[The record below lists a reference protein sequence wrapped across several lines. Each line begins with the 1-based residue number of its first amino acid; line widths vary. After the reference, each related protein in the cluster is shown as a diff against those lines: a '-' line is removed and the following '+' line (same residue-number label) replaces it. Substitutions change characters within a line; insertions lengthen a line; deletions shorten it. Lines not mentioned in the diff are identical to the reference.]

1 MSTNDKAGRRSR
13 VAVGPVR
20 SGTGMWVYAATL
32 LILLATSAAPSPLY
46 PIYQAEWQLS
56 PFTVTLVFAVYV
68 GGLLL
73 TLLTAGSISDFL
85 GRKPVALAGI
95 AAAIV
100 AMLLFAF
107 ADSSGALIAARIV
120 QGFAVGISTGVLGA
134 AIIDN
139 QPASRP
145 AAAGI
150 LNGIMPTIG
159 LAVGGLGSGL
169 LVQFV
174 FEPETTVYLVLAG
187 LLVVAGVAVAFVP
200 ERVARRRGALSSLR
214 PSVSVPAASKR
225 TFASVVGA
233 LIGTWAF
240 GGLFLAFAGIVLR
253 SVYDMDSPLLTGI
266 CIALQSTVAAIT
278 ALVGSKVNPRRMM
291 VAGLI
296 VLAIVSA
303 GLVAAIS
310 LGVFWLFIVVVAVGG
325 FGFGAGF
332 SGALRLLISSA
343 PAQGRS
349 GLLSSAFIAS
359 YLAFGVP
366 SIIAGIFV
374 PAYGLVAVLSVYGAV
389 VALVAIVVL
398 VLQRFVRPSRVA
410 EALG

>member
-1 MSTNDKAGRRSR
+1 MSTNNEAGRRSR

-20 SGTGMWVYAATL
+20 SGTGMWVYGATL
-32 LILLATSAAPSPLY
+32 LTLVASSAAPSPLY
-46 PIYQAEWQLS
+46 PIYQAEWQLA

-85 GRKPVALAGI
+85 GRKPVALVGI

-100 AMLLFAF
+100 AMLLFAS
-107 ADSSGALIAARIV
+107 ADSSGTLIAARII
-120 QGFAVGISTGVLGA
+120 QGFAVGLSTGVLGA
-134 AIIDN
+134 GMIDN

-145 AAAGI
+145 AAASI
-150 LNGIMPTIG
+150 LNGIVTTLG

-174 FEPETTVYLVLAG
+174 FGPQTTVYLVLAG
-187 LLVVAGVAVAFVP
+187 LLVIAGVAVALVP
-200 ERVARRRGALSSLR
+200 ERVARRRGAIASLI

-233 LIGTWAF
+233 LIATWAL
-240 GGLFLAFAGIVLR
+240 GGLFLAFTGIVLR
-253 SVYDMDSPLLTGI
+253 SVYGVDSPVLTGVT
-266 CIALQSTVAAIT
+266 IALQSTVATIT
-278 ALVGSKVNPRRMM
+278 GVVGSRQNPRRMM

-296 VLAIVSA
+296 VLT
-303 GLVAAIS
+303 VAAVAVVVAVS
-310 LGVFWLFIVVVAVGG
+310 LGVFWLFIAAAAVGG
-325 FGFGAGF
+325 FGFGAALP
-332 SGALRLLISSA
+332 GALRLLISTA
-343 PAQGRS
+343 PAEGRS
-349 GLLSSAFIAS
+349 GLLSAAFIAS
-359 YLAFGVP
+359 YLASGVP
-366 SIIAGIFV
+366 SIIAGIFA

-389 VALVAIVVL
+389 VALLAIVVL

>member
-32 LILLATSAAPSPLY
+32 LTLVASSAAPSPLY
-46 PIYQAEWQLS
+46 PIYQAEWQLA

-85 GRKPVALAGI
+85 GRKPVALVGI

-100 AMLLFAF
+100 AMLLFAS
-107 ADSSGALIAARIV
+107 ADSSGTLIAARII
-120 QGFAVGISTGVLGA
+120 QGFAVGLSTGVLGA
-134 AIIDN
+134 GMIDN

-145 AAAGI
+145 AAASI
-150 LNGIMPTIG
+150 LNGIVTTLG

-174 FEPETTVYLVLAG
+174 FGPQTTVYLVLAG
-187 LLVVAGVAVAFVP
+187 LLVIAGVAVALVP
-200 ERVARRRGALSSLR
+200 ERVARRRGAIASLI

-233 LIGTWAF
+233 LIATWAL
-240 GGLFLAFAGIVLR
+240 GGLFLAFTGIVLR
-253 SVYDMDSPLLTGI
+253 SVYGVDSPVLTGVT
-266 CIALQSTVAAIT
+266 IALQSTVATIT
-278 ALVGSKVNPRRMM
+278 GVVGSRQNPRRMM

-296 VLAIVSA
+296 VLT
-303 GLVAAIS
+303 VAAVAVVVAVS
-310 LGVFWLFIVVVAVGG
+310 LGVFWLFIAAAAVGG
-325 FGFGAGF
+325 FGFGAAF
-332 SGALRLLISSA
+332 PGALRLLISTA
-343 PAQGRS
+343 PAEGRS
-349 GLLSSAFIAS
+349 GLLSAAFIAS
-359 YLAFGVP
+359 YLASGVP
-366 SIIAGIFV
+366 SIIAGIFA

-389 VALVAIVVL
+389 VALLAIVVL

>member
-1 MSTNDKAGRRSR
+1 
-13 VAVGPVR
+13 
-20 SGTGMWVYAATL
+20 
-32 LILLATSAAPSPLY
+32 
-46 PIYQAEWQLS
+46 
-56 PFTVTLVFAVYV
+56 
-68 GGLLL
+68 
-73 TLLTAGSISDFL
+73 
-85 GRKPVALAGI
+85 
-95 AAAIV
+95 
-100 AMLLFAF
+100 
-107 ADSSGALIAARIV
+107 
-120 QGFAVGISTGVLGA
+120 
-134 AIIDN
+134 
-139 QPASRP
+139 
-145 AAAGI
+145 
-150 LNGIMPTIG
+150 
-159 LAVGGLGSGL
+159 
-169 LVQFV
+169 
-174 FEPETTVYLVLAG
+174 
-187 LLVVAGVAVAFVP
+187 
-200 ERVARRRGALSSLR
+200 
-214 PSVSVPAASKR
+214 VPAASKR

-253 SVYDMDSPLLTGI
+253 SVYGMDSPLLTGT
-266 CIALQSTVAAIT
+266 CIALQSIVAAIT

-332 SGALRLLISSA
+332 SGALRLLISTA

-366 SIIAGIFV
+366 SIIAGLFV

-389 VALVAIVVL
+389 VALLALVVL